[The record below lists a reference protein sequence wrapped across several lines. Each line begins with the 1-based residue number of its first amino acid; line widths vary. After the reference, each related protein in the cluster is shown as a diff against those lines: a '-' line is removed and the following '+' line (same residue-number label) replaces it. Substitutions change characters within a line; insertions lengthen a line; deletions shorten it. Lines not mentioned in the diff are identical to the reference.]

1 MITKS
6 EAAGAKVDWGKVNH
20 ATEVNRTYLVT
31 DRFGNQFYKMY
42 KPSVA
47 AKIFK
52 EKGWKGQIVSTL
64 DRSLLRRKA

>member
-6 EAAGAKVDWGKVNH
+6 EASGTNVDWGKVNQ

-31 DRFGNQFYKMY
+31 DQFGNKFYKMY

-47 AKIFK
+47 EKIFK

-64 DRSLLRRKA
+64 DRSLLRRKT